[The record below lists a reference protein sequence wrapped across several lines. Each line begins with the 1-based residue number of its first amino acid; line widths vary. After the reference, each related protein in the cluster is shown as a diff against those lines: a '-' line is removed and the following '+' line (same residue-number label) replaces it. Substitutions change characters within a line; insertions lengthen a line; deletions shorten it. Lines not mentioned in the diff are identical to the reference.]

1 MAEIWRLLTQELAN
15 FKGGGIWN
23 VMLNVH
29 NAMTAIGL
37 GLLVLFFA
45 AGIVKT
51 CGSFAEAR
59 RPEHALKLFVRFILA
74 KAAVQYGLELML
86 AVFDIVQGIVS
97 RAMSASG
104 AGGPATT
111 ALPQEI
117 LDKISEIG
125 FWSSILLWAVTL
137 LGGLFITVLSFVM
150 IMMVYGRM
158 LRLYMYAALAPIP
171 LSTFAGEP
179 ASNVGKSFVR
189 SYAGVCLEGA
199 VIALACII
207 FSAMSS
213 APLAVDGSVSTVTAV
228 WSYVGEFIFN
238 LLILVGAVKASNR
251 VVREMLGL

>member
-1 MAEIWRLLTQELAN
+1 MRRL
-15 FKGGGIWN
+15 
-23 VMLNVH
+23 
-29 NAMTAIGL
+29 
-37 GLLVLFFA
+37 
-45 AGIVKT
+45 
-51 CGSFAEAR
+51 R
-59 RPEHALKLFVRFILA
+59 
-74 KAAVQYGLELML
+74 
-86 AVFDIVQGIVS
+86 
-97 RAMSASG
+97 
-104 AGGPATT
+104 
-111 ALPQEI
+111 
-117 LDKISEIG
+117 
-125 FWSSILLWAVTL
+125 
-137 LGGLFITVLSFVM
+137 
-150 IMMVYGRM
+150 
-158 LRLYMYAALAPIP
+158 PIP